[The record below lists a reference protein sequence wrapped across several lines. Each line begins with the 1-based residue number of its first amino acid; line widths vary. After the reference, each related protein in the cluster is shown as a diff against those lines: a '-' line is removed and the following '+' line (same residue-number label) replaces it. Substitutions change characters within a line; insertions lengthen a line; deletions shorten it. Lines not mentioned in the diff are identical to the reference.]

1 MSEKCKS
8 TQPSAVQVKDQW
20 KKISIEEKL
29 DIISQLEKG
38 EWTFDIGRNVK
49 IHS

>member
-1 MSEKCKS
+1 VVITSTALAFVTKMSEKCKS
-8 TQPSAVQVKDQW
+8 TPPSAVQVKSQQ

-38 EWTFDIGRNVK
+38 D
-49 IHS
+49 

>member
-1 MSEKCKS
+1 VVITSTALAFVTKMSEKCKS
-8 TQPSAVQVKDQW
+8 TPPSAVQVKSQR

-38 EWTFDIGRNVK
+38 D
-49 IHS
+49 